1 MATVTR
7 ENIANLTDKLTVNLT
22 KEDYYNSFEQNLKK
36 YAKTAN
42 IPGFRKGMVPAG
54 LVKKMHG
61 ASVFQEEVLRMVET
75 KLNEYLNNEKLDIFA
90 QPLPLDM
97 NAGQLDM
104 NNPSDYSFSF
114 EVGLKPT
121 FSIDTTKIPV
131 TKYNVQVTDEMV
143 QSEVERLQTRYGT
156 MSEPETVHSE
166 ENVLNVTFTEIDAEG
181 NMLEGGINKADSLLV
196 KYFAPAYHANL
207 LGKKKDDVVDLH
219 LATAFEDKELEVV
232 LEDLGLEK
240 NTPGVADKNFKLT
253 ITKIGLV
260 TKAAMDEAFFKAA
273 FPSKEV
279 NSEAELKTAVKEDI
293 EAHFAAQS
301 RNQIHDQIYHHLLDH
316 TTITLPENF
325 LKRWIQTGGEKPKTA
340 AEAETE
346 FPSFSNSLKWTL
358 ISTQLADENKIEV
371 LPEDIRGFAK
381 TQLFQYMGGQLGMM
395 GDNQQWIEDYADR
408 MMKDKKFVEDSY
420 HRISAEKLFTLLENQ
435 VKTKDESISAEDFAA
450 KLHNHHH

>member
-1 MATVTR
+1 
-7 ENIANLTDKLTVNLT
+7 
-22 KEDYYNSFEQNLKK
+22 
-36 YAKTAN
+36 
-42 IPGFRKGMVPAG
+42 
-54 LVKKMHG
+54 
-61 ASVFQEEVLRMVET
+61 
-75 KLNEYLNNEKLDIFA
+75 
-90 QPLPLDM
+90 
-97 NAGQLDM
+97 
-104 NNPSDYSFSF
+104 
-114 EVGLKPT
+114 
-121 FSIDTTKIPV
+121 
-131 TKYNVQVTDEMV
+131 
-143 QSEVERLQTRYGT
+143 
-156 MSEPETVHSE
+156 
-166 ENVLNVTFTEIDAEG
+166 
-181 NMLEGGINKADSLLV
+181 
-196 KYFAPAYHANL
+196 
-207 LGKKKDDVVDLH
+207 

-316 TTITLPENF
+316 TTIKLPENF